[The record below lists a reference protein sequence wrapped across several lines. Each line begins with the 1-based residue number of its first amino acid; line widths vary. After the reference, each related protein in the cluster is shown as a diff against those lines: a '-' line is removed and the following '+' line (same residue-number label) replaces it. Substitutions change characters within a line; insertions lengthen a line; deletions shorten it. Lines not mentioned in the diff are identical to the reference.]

1 MANAK
6 PSGPTN
12 FPTKYHVLLWFSY
25 VLTNNRQKR
34 GVSGSIKSRASV
46 PSCPNTISFCPL
58 YLSRPSLS
66 ASYRV
71 VPRGQLFLSLFFLF
85 FLFFSKG
92 NRVELEWKR
101 GRFHRP
107 STMTTRS
114 FVDVTLPSF
123 LSSIEMVILLEFRS
137 IWESDLARG
146 GGWFTLRILFHETAL
161 PHARSCGKVRRKFW
175 RPIEFLTWDFFFLFF
190 FWKKRWHFRVV
201 EQIRTNG
208 SSCL

>member
-107 STMTTRS
+107 STTTTRS

-175 RPIEFLTWDFFFLFF
+175 QPIEFL
-190 FWKKRWHFRVV
+190 
-201 EQIRTNG
+201 
-208 SSCL
+208 S

>member
-66 ASYRV
+66 LS
-71 VPRGQLFLSLFFLF
+71 LCFLSRRAT
-85 FLFFSKG
+85 G
-92 NRVELEWKR
+92 
-101 GRFHRP
+101 
-107 STMTTRS
+107 TTLS
-114 FVDVTLPSF
+114 LSF
-123 LSSIEMVILLEFRS
+123 L
-137 IWESDLARG
+137 
-146 GGWFTLRILFHETAL
+146 
-161 PHARSCGKVRRKFW
+161 P
-175 RPIEFLTWDFFFLFF
+175 FFFLFF
-190 FWKKRWHFRVV
+190 QRQSRRTRMKTGSFPSAVNDDDAFLRRCNPPLVPLLDRNGNPPRVSKHMGKRSRERGRVIYTPDPV
-201 EQIRTNG
+201 SRNCASTRSIVWESET
-208 SSCL
+208 

>member
-85 FLFFSKG
+85 FLFFFQRQSRRTRMKTGSFPSAVNDDDAFLRRCNPPLVPLLDRNGNPPRVSKHMG
-92 NRVELEWKR
+92 KRSRER
-101 GRFHRP
+101 GRVIYTPDPVSRNCA
-107 STMTTRS
+107 STRS
-114 FVDVTLPSF
+114 IV
-123 LSSIEMVILLEFRS
+123 
-137 IWESDLARG
+137 WES
-146 GGWFTLRILFHETAL
+146 ET
-161 PHARSCGKVRRKFW
+161 
-175 RPIEFLTWDFFFLFF
+175 
-190 FWKKRWHFRVV
+190 
-201 EQIRTNG
+201 
-208 SSCL
+208 